1 MEVSIIKMGQSPKGI
16 NISPDIQGVEFHQG
30 KSFFGDK
37 SLAESKIYTSEVTRL
52 VETPSVV
59 MSVRAPVGDVNLI
72 NRPIV
77 IGRGLTAISP
87 IYIMLDYVFY
97 YLSTKKIKLE
107 SQATGTTFKAISG
120 GVVRNTLIPIPPYSE
135 QVAITKKII
144 KIEAIINSIS

>member
-1 MEVSIIKMGQSPKGI
+1 
-16 NISPDIQGVEFHQG
+16 
-30 KSFFGDK
+30 
-37 SLAESKIYTSEVTRL
+37 
-52 VETPSVV
+52 